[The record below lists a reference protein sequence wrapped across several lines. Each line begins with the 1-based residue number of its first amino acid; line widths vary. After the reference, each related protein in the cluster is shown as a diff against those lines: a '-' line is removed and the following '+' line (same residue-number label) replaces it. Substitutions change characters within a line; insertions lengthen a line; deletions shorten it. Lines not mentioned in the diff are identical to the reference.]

1 MAVLSDTARQRV
13 VAQWMRENRTAVAFT
28 KPDLAG
34 AVAAIDQWIEDNM
47 ASLNAALPAG
57 YRTTATLAQKVDL
70 FCDVLRRRAGKHRA
84 EEDG

>member
-1 MAVLSDTARQRV
+1 MALDETARRRV
-13 VAQWMRENRTAVAFT
+13 TAQWMRDNRTPVAFT

-34 AVAAIDQWIEDNM
+34 AVAAIDDWIDANM
-47 ASLNAALPAG
+47 PGLNSALPAG
-57 YRTTATLAQKVDL
+57 FRTTATLAQKIDL